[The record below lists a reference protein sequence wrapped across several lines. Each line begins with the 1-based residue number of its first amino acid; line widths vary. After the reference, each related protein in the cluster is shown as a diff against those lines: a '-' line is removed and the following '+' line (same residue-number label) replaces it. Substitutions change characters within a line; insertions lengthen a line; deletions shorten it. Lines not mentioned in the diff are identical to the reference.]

1 MAASLTHGFLL
12 LLRDEVLSADFNL
25 EGTKIVSAGMDHRFL
40 EIPVNVFSSSIG
52 FHVNVSHLRL
62 VFSLKIW
69 QFDSEALE
77 EAVKLSYTH
86 DTLKTKTVFPTGD
99 FFSLEVSGI

>member
-1 MAASLTHGFLL
+1 M
-12 LLRDEVLSADFNL
+12 LSADFNL

-99 FFSLEVSGI
+99 FFYRTQVRS